1 MKTITATFDDRH
13 SAEQALEGLLAA
25 GVDRS
30 AVSLLMSEAARVRE
44 YGPDGP
50 GVAEGATV
58 GGAMG
63 GITGA
68 LIGGLVA
75 VGSIV
80 VPGAGLLAVG
90 PLVAA
95 LAGAGAGG
103 AAGSFI
109 GGLAALGLNEGETK
123 DSAEAIANGKIF
135 VAAFVADEAAD
146 AAARILRGEG
156 GHDLSAQ
163 AER

>member
-1 MKTITATFDDRH
+1 MKTLTATFDDRH
-13 SAEQALEGLLAA
+13 SAEQALEGLLAS
-25 GVDRS
+25 GVHRD
-30 AVSLLMSEAARVRE
+30 AVSLLLSEEARVRE

-50 GVAEGATV
+50 RVSEGASV

-63 GITGA
+63 GLTGA

-80 VPGAGLLAVG
+80 VPGAGLLAAG

-109 GGLAALGLNEGETK
+109 GALAALGLNEGEATK
-123 DSAEAIANGKIF
+123 SAEAIANGKIF
-135 VAAFVADEAAD
+135 VAAFVEDDAAEG
-146 AAARILRGEG
+146 AARILRGEG
-156 GHDLSAQ
+156 GHHLQ
-163 AER
+163 AEAH